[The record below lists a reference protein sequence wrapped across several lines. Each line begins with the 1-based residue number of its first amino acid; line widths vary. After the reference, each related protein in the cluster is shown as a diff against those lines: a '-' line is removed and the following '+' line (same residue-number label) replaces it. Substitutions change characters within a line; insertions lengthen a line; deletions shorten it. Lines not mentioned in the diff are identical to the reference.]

1 MIFWISIIGL
11 MLIAL
16 AILLIPLFRVSRSDE
31 VGSDEVDQRLQQ
43 NIQIAREKKQALDAQ
58 LDEGEIDQ
66 PAYDA
71 AFIDLQTSLALDLQ
85 GQESAT
91 ERTRGKWMALV
102 VLAAI
107 PFMSMGLY
115 FSFGEYRVIENPHI
129 AEVRQA
135 QETQSFANMSL
146 DEMVVAIQDKLRD
159 NPDDAR
165 GWYALGRTQMARQQ
179 YGEAV
184 NAFQKTYE
192 IVGEDAEIMF
202 SLADALALQNGGV
215 LLGEPEALIKRGLKL
230 APRYPNGLWLAGL
243 AAEQREDFKSA
254 HRYWSL
260 LLPLIADDQNSARE
274 IETMIAILE
283 QRDPDLVPAQT
294 PMPTLMP
301 TPTAGRSIT
310 LEVDIDADLKSQAKP
325 GDAVFVYAKAM
336 QGPPMPLAV
345 KKLRLSDLPASL
357 TLSDADAMM
366 PSMKLSSFEQ
376 VIVGA
381 RVSKSG
387 NPIAQAGDFFTE
399 LEGVNS
405 ADPPGRISL
414 VIDRV
419 K

>member
-31 VGSDEVDQRLQQ
+31 VDQRLQQ

-58 LDEGEIDQ
+58 FDEGEIDQ

-71 AFIDLQTSLALDLQ
+71 AYIDLQTSLALDLQ
-85 GQESAT
+85 RQESAT

-135 QETQSFANMSL
+135 QETRSFANMSL

-159 NPDDAR
+159 NPDDAH

-192 IVGEDAEIMF
+192 IIGEGPEILF

-215 LLGEPEALIKRGLKL
+215 LLGEPEALVKRGLKL

-260 LLPLIADDQNSARE
+260 LLPLITDDQNSTRE

-283 QRDPDLVPAQT
+283 QRNPDLVPAQT
-294 PMPTLMP
+294 AVPTQ
-301 TPTAGRSIT
+301 TAGRSIT
-310 LEVDIDADLKSQAKP
+310 LEVDIDAALKSQAKP

-387 NPIAQAGDFFTE
+387 NPVAQAGDFFTE
-399 LEGVNS
+399 LEGVDS
-405 ADPPGRISL
+405 ADPPGLISL

>member
-16 AILLIPLFRVSRSDE
+16 AILLIPLFRVSR
-31 VGSDEVDQRLQQ
+31 SDEVDQRLQQ

-66 PAYDA
+66 PAFDA

-107 PFMSMGLY
+107 PFVSMGLY

-129 AEVRQA
+129 AEVMQA

-192 IVGEDAEIMF
+192 IIGEDPEIMF

-260 LLPLIADDQNSARE
+260 LLPLIADDQNSTRE

-283 QRDPDLVPAQT
+283 QRDADLVPAQT
-294 PMPTLMP
+294 PMPTQ
-301 TPTAGRSIT
+301 TAGRSIT

-387 NPIAQAGDFFTE
+387 NPVAQAGDFFTE
-399 LEGVNS
+399 LEGVDS